1 LALIGVATLLAQFGV
16 PAAQA
21 TRALHISQHAFHAVP
36 ASAQP
41 ASVRRAATGAH
52 HPDFN
57 HDGYADLITT
67 VPNDDIGAANN
78 AGSIWAI
85 YGGPHGANTSNR
97 HAQFT
102 ESNIGHG
109 ATSLQGDTFGWTTAW
124 GDFNHDGF
132 DDLAIGAP
140 GVKVSG
146 QSNAGE
152 VVIIYGSPTGL
163 SARSAQVF
171 TEATSGLGSTPQFD
185 DYFGLGLAAGD
196 FNHDGFT
203 DLAIDAGGVSV
214 HGVSRSGRITE
225 LFGTPNGLSHAAPLL
240 PQHFDES
247 TTGIHGGLDRFDD
260 WGRTLASGD
269 FNGDGIADL
278 AVGAPHKSVDGND
291 GAGVVDILFGSS
303 SGLTTKGSETWTQ
316 NTPGV
321 PDSSEASDE
330 WGWSLAVA
338 DFNGDHRSDLVIGAP
353 TESQGSTSAVGA
365 ATLLYGSAH
374 GLTANG
380 AAFYLLSNITNG
392 QTPAAND
399 QLAISL
405 APLDFDGDGRP
416 DLALGVSGRT
426 VNGHAS
432 AGEIVV
438 LHNVGGRLSRSGGF
452 TLSRD
457 TPGVIGPSAANE
469 SFGNVLTPGDFS
481 GNGAEDLA
489 VSLPGLTVDTQSNAG
504 GVQVFYG
511 AKGGF
516 ESNDQLFTAPSL
528 GGTAVQSALFGGVSS
543 PVGV

>member
-1 LALIGVATLLAQFGV
+1 MRWHRTGTTFALIGVTTLLAQFGV
-16 PAAQA
+16 PAAHA
-21 TRALHISQHAFHAVP
+21 TRAFHV
-36 ASAQP
+36 SQP
-41 ASVRRAATGAH
+41 ASVRPAPTVAH

-124 GDFNHDGF
+124 GDFNHDGY
-132 DDLAIGAP
+132 DDLAVGAP
-140 GVKVSG
+140 GTTVNG
-146 QSNAGE
+146 QHNAGE
-152 VVIIYGSPTGL
+152 VVVIYGSATGL
-163 SARSAQVF
+163 GARSAQVF

-203 DLAIDAGGVSV
+203 DLVIDAGGVSV
-214 HGVSRSGRITE
+214 HTVSRTGRITE
-225 LFGTPNGLSHAAPLL
+225 LFGTRRGLSHAAPLS

-247 TTGIHGGLDRFDD
+247 TPGIHGGLDQFDD
-260 WGRTLASGD
+260 WGRTLAAGD
-269 FNGDGIADL
+269 FNGDGVTDL
-278 AVGAPHKSVDGND
+278 AVGAPHKTVDGAQ

-303 SGLTTKGSETWTQ
+303 GGLTTKGSETWTQ

-353 TESQGSTSAVGA
+353 TESQGATSAVGA

-426 VNGHAS
+426 VNGHAN

-452 TLSRD
+452 TLNRD
-457 TPGVIGPSAANE
+457 ALNVIGPSGANQL
-469 SFGNVLTPGDFS
+469 FGMVLTAGDFS

-511 AKGGF
+511 TKGGF
-516 ESNDQLFTAPSL
+516 ATNDQLFTAPTL

-543 PVGV
+543 PAGV